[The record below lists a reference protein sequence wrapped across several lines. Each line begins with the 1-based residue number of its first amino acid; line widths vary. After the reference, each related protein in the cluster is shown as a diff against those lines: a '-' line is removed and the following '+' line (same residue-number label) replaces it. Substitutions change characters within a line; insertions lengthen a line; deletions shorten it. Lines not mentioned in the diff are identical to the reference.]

1 MNAFTRVST
10 EPSYALT
17 KNTVVPDH
25 IWTNINPNGRV
36 EILCRDD
43 LYPAIKDNPGL
54 WQAISVLD
62 KAGALANELYGVN
75 SFSITGYENPANI
88 RIMASDTV
96 LIANQPVGVM
106 IALANGFINMT
117 TGLSRV

>member
-10 EPSYALT
+10 EPSYVFT
-17 KNTVVPDH
+17 KQNTIVPDH
-25 IWTNINPNGRV
+25 IWTNINQNGRV
-36 EILCRDD
+36 CRND

-88 RIMASDTV
+88 RIMASEPV
-96 LIANQPVGVM
+96 LIANQRVNVL
-106 IALANGFINMT
+106 IALDNGFINMA
-117 TGLSRV
+117 TGRV

>member
-10 EPSYALT
+10 EPSYVFT
-17 KNTVVPDH
+17 EHNTLAPDH
-25 IWTNINPNGRV
+25 IWTNINPNGSV
-36 EILCRDD
+36 EILCRND

-88 RIMASDTV
+88 RIMASEPI
-96 LIANQPVGVM
+96 LIANQRVNVI
-106 IALANGFINMT
+106 IALDNGFINMA
-117 TGLSRV
+117 TGRV